1 MKRVQLLKA
10 SSMKEGEGLIIVND
24 KGVIEKFSGTGE
36 YLGGSISGLL
46 VAFADALAR
55 ASKEDG
61 ATDTDAAYVI
71 KEATATTL
79 LTALMS
85 ARDEVSIAGMF
96 AGIGQIGQC
105 IGTDLNELMTDI
117 MPEDGKKGTT
127 S

>member
-1 MKRVQLLKA
+1 M
-10 SSMKEGEGLIIVND
+10 IIVND

-46 VAFADALAR
+46 VAFAEALAK

-79 LTALMS
+79 LAALVS
-85 ARDEVSIAGMF
+85 TRDAVSMAGMF
-96 AGIGQIGQC
+96 AGIEQC
-105 IGTDLNELMTDI
+105 IGTDLSELVNDLMT
-117 MPEDGKKGTT
+117 ERKKEGMGAT